1 MDNKIQNV
9 LSNILKNN
17 ELSNVLIVGDSHMIL
32 LENLFKK
39 KKIWDLNLSLLKK
52 KINFVAIKGSSISG
66 ILKKQS
72 KTNIRQKMDEKLNK
86 NKKINTI
93 IFALGFN
100 DLHSIFPYKK
110 IKNEHLKIKDFIGE
124 LLIKYKKFLKS
135 YKKKKYK
142 ILVQSV
148 MPLLPMK
155 NMELYENFL
164 KRYDLEDLKQENK
177 EYIFNNYDEI
187 LIYYNEEL
195 RKICKNNNFYFFDN
209 SKIHALLKKYDKYI
223 LSKKQKKD
231 EFHYKPLYY
240 LIIFANNIKEYFT
253 NYNTKDIN
261 ILLKDLKKFLKNDK
275 DFHNFTNKISDNLI
289 ELYFDKFI
297 MVRNDNFEIKLNKF
311 PKTYFND
318 KSIFDEVQI
327 LSQKINK
334 LIVYKNNTEEFVDKL
349 FRQLFYKLPTQIF
362 RYYTKGYVIF
372 KLAKNNKLYFSK
384 SYQNEFKRY
393 HINKSKRKFKNIHF
407 QMNCRDIFESLFIDK
422 LKEEIKGINDY
433 DKFRYK
439 LINKINIKKLTYT
452 YDLLEKGGNLVI
464 ENISYK
470 YDEAIDFLYLLLL
483 LFKKIMFTGRY
494 IIGFNFAPKIK
505 KEKLEELITK
515 KFIIE
520 PKHNLNKLEK
530 FLKNIF
536 NFNKILLRKFFEKDY
551 ENLLNIYFIKY
562 IDFITKYFIDID
574 KKDFENIII
583 NLKNI
588 LNRILDNNKLDLLLI
603 LKTTIG
609 KNKLE
614 FLKKFINEN
623 KIKNCLEF
631 GCGLGIYSINILNS
645 NKKILL
651 TSIDTEQIK
660 KWKSAG
666 LNLISK
672 LKFEDRFELIDK
684 SVVRKI
690 NNYIKQD
697 KKFGLIFI
705 NEQDIKV
712 VFSNYFDFINKLL
725 KINGYILINNLY
737 INQFKIKIGKR
748 LFRNFKVTED
758 IKTNFLIMEKI
769 K

>member
-1 MDNKIQNV
+1 MDDKIQNV
-9 LSNILKNN
+9 LSDIINRN
-17 ELSNVLIVGDSHMIL
+17 ELSNLLIVGDSHMQIL
-32 LENLFKK
+32 SLLFKRK
-39 KKIWDLNLSLLKK
+39 KLYDINLSILKK
-52 KINFVAIKGSSISG
+52 KINFVSVNGATILG

-72 KTNIRQKMDEKLNK
+72 KTNIRQKMDKKLKK
-86 NKKINTI
+86 NKKIDTI

-110 IKNEHLKIKDFIGE
+110 IKDKNLKIENFIDE
-124 LLIKYKKFLKS
+124 LFIKYENFLKS
-135 YKKKKYK
+135 YGKKYK

-148 MPLLPMK
+148 MPLLSIK
-155 NMELYENFL
+155 NMVSYEKFL

-177 EYIFNNYDEI
+177 EYILNNYDKI
-187 LIYYNEEL
+187 LNYFNKKL
-195 RKICKNNNFYFFDN
+195 KKICIRNNFYFFNN
-209 SKIHALLKKYDKYI
+209 SKIHEILKKYDKYI
-223 LSKKQKKD
+223 LGKKQNKD
-231 EFHYKPLYY
+231 DFHYKPVYY
-240 LIIFANNIKEYFT
+240 LIIFINNINEFTSFNSKNTDLILKEM
-253 NYNTKDIN
+253 
-261 ILLKDLKKFLKNDK
+261 KKFLKNDK

-289 ELYFDKFI
+289 ELYFDKFTI
-297 MVRNDNFEIKLNKF
+297 VRYNNLKIKLNEF

-318 KSIFDEVQI
+318 KSIFDDVQI
-327 LSQKINK
+327 LTKKINK
-334 LIVYKNNTEEFVDKL
+334 LRFNKNNMEKFVDTL
-349 FRQLFYKLPTQIF
+349 FRQLFYKLPSQIF
-362 RYYTKGYVIF
+362 KYYTKGYVIF
-372 KLAKNNKLYFSK
+372 KLGKNDKLYFAK
-384 SYQNEFKRY
+384 SYKNEFKRY
-393 HINKSKRKFKNIHF
+393 HINESKRKFKNIHF
-407 QMNCRDIFESLFIDK
+407 HDEFRD
-422 LKEEIKGINDY
+422 
-433 DKFRYK
+433 K

-464 ENISYK
+464 SNISYK

-483 LFKKIMFTGRY
+483 LFKEIMFTGQY
-494 IIGFNFAPKIK
+494 IVGINFTPKIK
-505 KEKLEELITK
+505 KEKLEELVKK

-530 FLKNIF
+530 FLKNMF
-536 NFNKILLRKFFEKDY
+536 NFKKILLRKFFEKDY

-562 IDFITKYFIDID
+562 IDFITKYFINID
-574 KKDFENIII
+574 KKDFETIII

-588 LNRILDNNKLDLLLI
+588 LNKILDNNKLDLLLI

-660 KWKSAG
+660 KWGSSGLDLINK
-666 LNLISK
+666 LNLG
-672 LKFEDRFELIDK
+672 DRFELIDK
-684 SVVRKI
+684 QVVNRIKR
-690 NNYIKQD
+690 YIKQE
-697 KKFGLIFI
+697 KKFDLFFI

-748 LFRNFKVTED
+748 LLRNFKVTED